1 MKYKLIG
8 ESTPNL
14 PWQEKPA
21 DLDLPLW
28 RYKDNPIIR
37 RHPIKNV
44 ARIFNSSV
52 LPYQGKFIGIFRG
65 DTFTTVPKIFLGR
78 SGDGINWKFDEK
90 PIKFINEKGEAE
102 EPYYSYDPRVIKI
115 EDTYYVVWCTDSH
128 GASLGLASTKDFK
141 TFERLPNPFLPFNR
155 NGVLFPRK
163 INGMYKLLSRPSDS
177 GHTPFGDIFISE
189 SPDLKYWGS
198 HRHLMSK
205 SGVQWWEGLKIG
217 GGANPIETSE
227 GWLIFYHGV
236 TNTCNGFVY
245 SIGGAILD
253 IDDPSKVLYRSKN
266 YLLTPEED
274 YEERGFVPNVC
285 FPCATLQNEDG
296 RIAVYYGAA
305 DSYVA
310 LAFTDLDTVIDYI
323 KNNS

>member
-1 MKYKLIG
+1 MKYQLKG
-8 ESTPNL
+8 EYSPNM
-14 PWQEKPA
+14 PWQDKPS
-21 DLDLPLW
+21 DLRLPLW
-28 RYKDNPIIR
+28 RYARNPIIG
-37 RHPIKNV
+37 RHPVNGV

-52 LPYQGKFIGIFRG
+52 MPYEGRFIGVFRG
-65 DTFTTVPKIFLGR
+65 DTYTTVPKIFLGR
-78 SGDGINWKFDEK
+78 SDDGIKWNFDEK
-90 PIKFINEKGEAE
+90 PLAFINENGEAE
-102 EPYYSYDPRVIKI
+102 VPHYSYDPRLIKI
-115 EDTYYVVWCTDSH
+115 EGTYYIVWCTDFH
-128 GASLGLASTKDFK
+128 GASLGLASTTDFI
-141 TFERLPNPFLPFNR
+141 TFTRLSNPFLPFNR

-163 INGMYKLLSRPSDS
+163 INGMYQLMSRPSDG

-189 SPDLKYWGS
+189 SPDLKYWGN
-198 HRHLMSK
+198 HRHLMSR
-205 SGVQWWEGLKIG
+205 SYAQWWEGLKIG

-253 IDDPSKVLYRSKN
+253 INDPSKVLYRSKN
-266 YLLTPEED
+266 YLLSPEEE

-285 FPCATLQNEDG
+285 FPCATLQDSDG

-310 LAFTDLDTVIDYI
+310 LAFTDLETVIDFI
-323 KNNS
+323 KLSA